1 MVKAANRLKSKGDGM
16 QIPEGSFQRIALYKR
31 GARASGV
38 QAADRVAPDF
48 CRVEAGGIELRPELL
63 RHFFPGTC

>member
-1 MVKAANRLKSKGDGM
+1 M